1 MQRLV
6 FFNLV
11 EYVHEELAYFLDVIH
26 VGAPGIVYT
35 AHKAAAHHEV
45 DVDTANLMVRAV
57 P

>member
-11 EYVHEELAYFLDVIH
+11 ENVYEELTHFLDVIH
-26 VGAPGIVYT
+26 VGAPSIVY
-35 AHKAAAHHEV
+35 AVYEAAAHHEV